1 MNEKNRDGSLEWP
14 QSGSNV
20 QCEDSA
26 NSSCKEQKMTNINT
40 DNRKTAL
47 EKMTM
52 TFEQS
57 CLKSNSAALL
67 SETSE
72 EITEEKEVL

>member
-1 MNEKNRDGSLEWP
+1 MSLYPKSDVNIEMNEKNRDGSLEWP

-26 NSSCKEQKMTNINT
+26 NGSCKEQKMTNNNT
-40 DNRKTAL
+40 GNSKTTL
-47 EKMTM
+47 EEMTM

-57 CLKSNSAALL
+57 CL
-67 SETSE
+67 
-72 EITEEKEVL
+72 EV